1 MTIETVQDFISELQ
15 PLSIKS
21 KEGVF
26 YRGQSDIEYN
36 LEPSVFRKNSKNKED
51 KIYLKVLAE
60 CSNEFDTNMTHIDII
75 SKMQHYGVP
84 TRLLD
89 VTTNALV
96 ALYFACEGDE
106 NKQKDGCVQ
115 IFNPQKENIKQF
127 DSDTISILSSIPR
140 FNESDKQ
147 ALYLCAKEHK
157 YNSNTENFNNEG
169 VVKRLLH
176 EVKKEKPA
184 FENIIKPENLLN
196 NYFLLPKKDNPRIIK
211 QSGAFIIFGLDE
223 NKVINSDKKIKIP
236 NHSKETILEQLKC
249 FGISK
254 ATLHPELYK
263 VAEYIKDSIKKDVD
277 FL

>member
-36 LEPSVFRKNSKNKED
+36 LEPSVFRKNLKDKED

-60 CSNEFDTNMTHIDII
+60 CSNEFDTNMTHIDVI

-96 ALYFACEGDE
+96 ALYFACDDKD
-106 NKQKDGCVQ
+106 NMNKDGFVF
-115 IFNPQKENIKQF
+115 IFNPDRESIKQF
-127 DSDTISILSSIPR
+127 DSDTISILSSVPR
-140 FNESDKQ
+140 FNKCDKDK
-147 ALYLCAKEHK
+147 LFECAEEYKDDI
-157 YNSNTENFNNEG
+157 NNFNTQD

-184 FENIIKPENLLN
+184 FENIINPRDLLEN
-196 NYFLLPKKDNPRIIK
+196 YVLLPKKDNPRIIR
-211 QSGAFIIFGLDE
+211 QSGAFIICGLDE
-223 NKVINSDKKIKIP
+223 EKVIKPTKKIKIP
-236 NHSKETILEQLKC
+236 SSSKKNILKQLKC

-263 VAEYIKDSIKKDVD
+263 VAEYIKDSVDSDVD